1 MQHAHFHQELMPV
14 IEAVSS
20 AQGVSENITAG
31 LIGHIIFYDDET
43 EELKVAPDALWKGA
57 RYFIPQEPPPAESG
71 QDWVWGPANFGICA
85 NDLAREAPGMSA
97 DEYARAAATKNV
109 LELVW
114 RLEVDSDAGAL
125 APSWPVVFLNRPV
138 AFSNAEPMELGI
150 TYGSRYWR
158 AVESTGC

>member
-1 MQHAHFHQELMPV
+1 
-14 IEAVSS
+14 
-20 AQGVSENITAG
+20 
-31 LIGHIIFYDDET
+31 
-43 EELKVAPDALWKGA
+43 
-57 RYFIPQEPPPAESG
+57 
-71 QDWVWGPANFGICA
+71 
-85 NDLAREAPGMSA
+85 MSA

-158 AVESTGC
+158 AVESSGC